1 MKKNNT
7 IILEVKTDT
16 TNLDKGTQKIEKTI
30 NQTKGKTNDLSGS
43 FGMLQNQVGAF
54 GGGAVTAF
62 RSALAG
68 ARTLT
73 AGMKTLKGAIVS
85 TGIGAV
91 VLAVVAMIQAVS
103 RLQVVQDKWKVAT
116 AGLGAVLDVLLDNVA
131 YIGEAIINAF
141 SEDPLQALKDFGA
154 VLFENIYNRIE
165 GIVMLVPSLG
175 EALILVFKGEFSEA
189 GEVAANALLK
199 VTTGVEDLAT
209 KMTSDEAKAYAAELL
224 LIKQRAEEL
233 ARAEQ
238 QLEDVR
244 ISQTITQAKRSKQI
258 AQARLLAEDELLTF
272 EEREKAL
279 QKALDLETQSLAERL
294 ANAKEEARLIAERN
308 KLSESSRADRKEEA
322 DAQAKIFQLEEAS
335 LKQQKRIFTELQSL
349 QKQKEAQ
356 QAKELADAEKQA
368 QELIKIQDELYK
380 VSLEAT
386 LSQEEK
392 ELMAN
397 EEKYNKLLD
406 QAAQYNLDTTELEEA
421 RAIEQARIQDKF
433 RQEREDKEKDSNK
446 KIAEDDQKLADA
458 KVSIANATLSALS
471 NLANLYQGNDEKKQR
486 RAFEVSKGISIAQT
500 TISTIQGVMNALS
513 AKSTIPEPFGQALK
527 VANAVSIA
535 SAGALNVAKIT
546 ATGFQG
552 GGDINAQTGDSGTGG
567 MPQTPQQPQVDF
579 GFLQQGENQ
588 NTIQAYVLEQNV
600 SSSQQANQLI
610 QDQAVL

>member
-16 TNLDKGTQKIEKTI
+16 KDLDKGTQKIETTI
-30 NQTKGKTNDLSGS
+30 NQTKGKNNDLSGS
-43 FGMLQNQVGAF
+43 FGMLQRQVGAC
-54 GGGAVTAF
+54 GGGAVAAF
-62 RSALAG
+62 RSALTG
-68 ARTLT
+68 ARALR
-73 AGMKTLKGAIVS
+73 AGRKARQGEIVS

-116 AGLGAVLDVLLDNVA
+116 AGLSAVLDVLLDNVA

-154 VLFENIYNRIE
+154 FLFENIYNRIE

-175 EALILVFKGEFSEA
+175 KALMLVFKGEFSEA
-189 GEVAANALLK
+189 GEVAATALLK

-209 KMTSDEAKAYAAELL
+209 KMTSDEAKAYAEELL
-224 LIKQRAEEL
+224 RIKQRAEDL

-238 QLEDVR
+238 ELEDVR
-244 ISQTITQAKRSKQI
+244 ISQTITQAKRNKQI
-258 AQARLLAEDELLTF
+258 AAARLLAEDELLTF
-272 EEREKAL
+272 EKREEAL
-279 QKALDLETQSLAERL
+279 QNALDLETKSLAERL

-322 DAQAKIFQLEEAS
+322 DAAAKVFELEAAS

-356 QAKELADAEKQA
+356 QAKEIADAEKQA

-380 VSLEAT
+380 ATLDAT

-406 QAAQYNLDTTELEEA
+406 QAAKYNLDTTELEEA
-421 RAIEQARIQDKF
+421 REIEQAKIQDKY
-433 RQEREDKEKDSNK
+433 RQQREDKEKESNK
-446 KIAEDDQKLADA
+446 KIAENDKQLQDMKLSMA
-458 KVSIANATLSALS
+458 KDALS
-471 NLANLYQGNDEKKQR
+471 LISGFAEAFAGDDERRARKAFNISKGVNASLALLNTYQGVTT
-486 RAFEVSKGISIAQT
+486 ALAGKGAD
-500 TISTIQGVMNALS
+500 GLLPFPVRLGNA
-513 AKSTIPEPFGQALK
+513 I
-527 VANAVSIA
+527 V
-535 SAGALNVAKIT
+535 AGATGLLQVAKIKST
-546 ATGFQG
+546 QFEGGG
-552 GGDINAQTGDSGTGG
+552 GGDVSVPTSGGG
-567 MPQTPQQPQVDF
+567 ATPQIPQQPQVDF

>member
-116 AGLGAVLDVLLDNVA
+116 AGLSAVLDVLLDNVA

-154 VLFENIYNRIE
+154 LLVENIYNRVE
-165 GIVMLVPSLG
+165 GLVMLLPSLG
-175 EALILVFKGEFSEA
+175 EALMLVFKGEFSEA

-199 VTTGVEDLAT
+199 VTTGVENLAT
-209 KMTSDEAKAYAAELL
+209 KLTSDEAKAYAAELL

-238 QLEDVR
+238 QLEDLR
-244 ISQTITQAKRSKQI
+244 ISQTITQARRSKQI
-258 AQARLLAEDELLTF
+258 AEARLLAEDELLTF
-272 EEREKAL
+272 EEREEAL
-279 QKALDLETQSLAERL
+279 KSALELETQSLAERL

-308 KLSESSRADRKEEA
+308 KLSESSRADRKAEA
-322 DAQAKIFQLEEAS
+322 DAAARVFELEEAS

-356 QAKELADAEKQA
+356 QAKEIADAEKAA
-368 QELIKIQDELYK
+368 QELVKIQDELYK
-380 VSLEAT
+380 AT
-386 LSQEEK
+386 LEVTLSNEEK

-421 RAIEQARIQDKF
+421 REIESKKIRDKF
-433 RQEREDKEKDSNK
+433 RKEREDADKESNK
-446 KIAEDDQKLADA
+446 KIAENEKQLQDVKMTLA
-458 KVSIANATLSALS
+458 KNSLSLISGIAEAFA
-471 NLANLYQGNDEKKQR
+471 GEDEA
-486 RAFEVSKGISIAQT
+486 RARKAFNVSKAVNASLALLNT
-500 TISTIQGVMNALS
+500 FQGVTTALAGKGADGLLPFPIRLGNA
-513 AKSTIPEPFGQALK
+513 I
-527 VANAVSIA
+527 VA
-535 SAGALNVAKIT
+535 GTTGLLQVAKIKNT
-546 ATGFQG
+546 QFEG
-552 GGDINAQTGDSGTGG
+552 GGGGNLNVPSSGGG
-567 MPQTPQQPQVDF
+567 GATPQIPQQPQVDF

-610 QDQAVL
+610 KDQAVL

>member
-1 MKKNNT
+1 
-7 IILEVKTDT
+7 
-16 TNLDKGTQKIEKTI
+16 
-30 NQTKGKTNDLSGS
+30 
-43 FGMLQNQVGAF
+43 
-54 GGGAVTAF
+54 
-62 RSALAG
+62 
-68 ARTLT
+68 
-73 AGMKTLKGAIVS
+73 
-85 TGIGAV
+85 
-91 VLAVVAMIQAVS
+91 
-103 RLQVVQDKWKVAT
+103 
-116 AGLGAVLDVLLDNVA
+116 
-131 YIGEAIINAF
+131 
-141 SEDPLQALKDFGA
+141 
-154 VLFENIYNRIE
+154 
-165 GIVMLVPSLG
+165 MLVPSLG

-486 RAFEVSKGISIAQT
+486 RAYEVSKGISIAQT
-500 TISTIQGVMNALS
+500 TISTIEGVMNALS

>member
-1 MKKNNT
+1 MAK
-7 IILEVKTDT
+7 EYVVKVKADT
-16 TNLDKGTQKIEKTI
+16 KEFDQSIQKVDKGVQGVESST
-30 NQTKGKTNDLSGS
+30 
-43 FGMLQNQVGAF
+43 GAATGAIDKF
-54 GGGAVTAF
+54 SGGAVTAF

-116 AGLGAVLDVLLDNVA
+116 AGLSAVLDVLLDNVA
-131 YIGEAIINAF
+131 YIGEEIINAF
-141 SEDPLQALKDFGA
+141 SDDPLQALKDFGTE
-154 VLFENIYNRIE
+154 LGENIYNRIE
-165 GIVMLVPSLG
+165 GLVMLIPSLG
-175 EALILVFKGEFSEA
+175 EALVLVLKGEFSEA

-294 ANAKEEARLIAERN
+294 VNAKEEARLIAERN

-349 QKQKEAQ
+349 QKERQAANDKIIADQLKAEEELQKAR
-356 QAKELADAEKQA
+356 
-368 QELIKIQDELYK
+368 DEINK
-380 VSLEAT
+380 GIIDGTA
-386 LSQEEK
+386 SQLEK
-392 ELMAN
+392 EILAS

-406 QAAQYNLDTTELEEA
+406 LADQFGLDTLEIEEAQAQALADIQQKFRDKEITENAKANEKQKAQDEALNNARVSLAKGAFSAIGEISEAFGGANEA
-421 RAIEQARIQDKF
+421 RA
-433 RQEREDKEKDSNK
+433 K
-446 KIAEDDQKLADA
+446 KAFQVSKLAGIAEATFNSFTGVTTALAGKGADGLLPFP
-458 KVSIANATLSALS
+458 IRLGNA
-471 NLANLYQGNDEKKQR
+471 
-486 RAFEVSKGISIAQT
+486 II
-500 TISTIQGVMNALS
+500 
-513 AKSTIPEPFGQALK
+513 
-527 VANAVSIA
+527 
-535 SAGALNVAKIT
+535 AGATGLAQVAKIKST
-546 ATGFQG
+546 SFG
-552 GGDINAQTGDSGTGG
+552 GGGGGSAPSISGGG
-567 MPQTPQQPQVDF
+567 SAPSAPTTPTVDF
-579 GFLQQGENQ
+579 SFLNQGANQ
-588 NTIQAYVLEQNV
+588 TSVQAYVISNQVTN
-600 SSSQQANQLI
+600 SQQSQQLI
-610 QDQAVL
+610 EDQAAL

>member
-16 TNLDKGTQKIEKTI
+16 KDLDKGTQKIEKTI

-43 FGMLQNQVGAF
+43 FGMLQSQVGAF

-116 AGLGAVLDVLLDNVA
+116 AGLTAVLDVLLDNVA

-154 VLFENIYNRIE
+154 FLVENIYNRIE
-165 GIVMLVPSLG
+165 GLVMLLPSLG
-175 EALILVFKGEFSEA
+175 EAVSLVLKGEFSQA

-199 VTTGVEDLAT
+199 VATGVEDLAT
-209 KMTSDEAKAYAAELL
+209 KMTSEEAKAYAEELL
-224 LIKQRAEEL
+224 RIKQRAEDL

-238 QLEDVR
+238 QLEDIR
-244 ISQTITQAKRSKQI
+244 ISQTITQARRSKQI
-258 AQARLLAEDELLTF
+258 AKARLLAEDELLTF
-272 EEREKAL
+272 EEREEAL
-279 QKALDLETQSLAERL
+279 KSALELETQSLAERL

-322 DAQAKIFQLEEAS
+322 DAKAKVFQLEEAS

-368 QELIKIQDELYK
+368 QELLKIQDELYK
-380 VSLEAT
+380 ATLEAT
-386 LSQEEK
+386 LTQEEK

-421 RAIEQARIQDKF
+421 RAIEQAKIQDKF
-433 RQEREDKEKDSNK
+433 RKEREDKEKDSNK
-446 KIAEDDQKLADA
+446 KIAEDEQKLQQMKFSMAQDA
-458 KVSIANATLSALS
+458 LGAISGLVDAFGGKNEKSAKKAFQINKLLGIAEAVVNTSRAITAQLAVPQDALTGANFVKAGIAAAT
-471 NLANLYQGNDEKKQR
+471 G
-486 RAFEVSKGISIAQT
+486 IAQ
-500 TISTIQGVMNALS
+500 IAKI
-513 AKSTIPEPFGQALK
+513 KSTTFESGTSPAPNI
-527 VANAVSIA
+527 S
-535 SAGALNVAKIT
+535 
-546 ATGFQG
+546 G
-552 GGDINAQTGDSGTGG
+552 GGGATQQI
-567 MPQTPQQPQVDF
+567 PQQPQVDF

-588 NTIQAYVLEQNV
+588 QAVQAYVLEQNV

-610 QDQAVL
+610 KDQAVL